1 METTVPAAGT
11 ASPRA
16 RQAPTQIVVREFPD
30 IGKYKVRLVQK
41 SARDP
46 RLILD
51 VREYANGP
59 NYQGFTRRGV
69 RLMLEGEAPRLRE
82 MIDQAIS
89 EAPRS

>member
-1 METTVPAAGT
+1 MENGT
-11 ASPRA
+11 SPRV
-16 RQAPTQIVVREFPD
+16 APTQIVIREFPD

-59 NYQGFTRRGV
+59 SYQGFTRRGIRIMV
-69 RLMLEGEAPRLRE
+69 QDELPALRE
-82 MIDQAIS
+82 ILDRITA
-89 EAPRS
+89 